1 MSFILV
7 CSSSSSTQVTKD
19 PRLPLRAPG
28 LTMPEP
34 FSSPNPIPP
43 RTSSHGGTNS
53 VSSININWNTVLK
66 PVPEDEWIASS
77 SRRPDASTTPKVGH
91 KRARSSVDNSKP
103 TDAMWTEERE
113 KIILGPYEYLLQQP
127 GKDIRSQLITAFN
140 HLLQVPEQ
148 SLAIIT
154 KVVGMLHTS
163 SLLYVFLSPLSLR

>member
-1 MSFILV
+1 
-7 CSSSSSTQVTKD
+7 
-19 PRLPLRAPG
+19 
-28 LTMPEP
+28 
-34 FSSPNPIPP
+34 
-43 RTSSHGGTNS
+43 
-53 VSSININWNTVLK
+53 
-66 PVPEDEWIASS
+66 
-77 SRRPDASTTPKVGH
+77 
-91 KRARSSVDNSKP
+91 
-103 TDAMWTEERE
+103 MWTEERE